1 MYTLLAV
8 LVYTAAIAI
17 PVLLLDHFHAQ
28 AWYWHGLAVVASLV
42 LGLTPIPPDLQT
54 RGLDLV
60 FGFVFIA
67 LISWGLGGLIVFRTH
82 HEKHA

>member
-17 PVLLLDHFHAQ
+17 PVFLLYHLHSQH
-28 AWYWHGLAVVASLV
+28 WYWHLLAVVASLV

-54 RGLDLV
+54 RSFDLF
-60 FGFVFIA
+60 FGFVFVA
-67 LISWGLGGLIVFRTH
+67 LISWGLGGLIVVLPHRH
-82 HEKHA
+82 RHA